1 MQEKNQKLKFIA
13 YENTWSNQRQKKR
26 KELNSKKPRLSDDQ
40 NEPNEP
46 NEQKTNTQVEKEKLI
61 EFTFEVKE
69 SGSDYFLDFKSPD
82 ICQSKTRESLNQIL
96 QYVRNKLINK

>member
-1 MQEKNQKLKFIA
+1 MFVQEKNQKLKFIA

-26 KELNSKKPRLSDDQ
+26 RELNSKKPRLSDDQ
-40 NEPNEP
+40 NEL

-82 ICQSKTRESLNQIL
+82 ICQSKTRETLNQIL
-96 QYVRNKLINK
+96 QFIRNKLINK